1 MDVEQSVKDWL
12 DASPKLVDWPVMRT
26 VPPNRPD
33 RFITVERTGGGQGR
47 FSATPIVS
55 IQVWAETRAEAAYT
69 AGLVS
74 VRMLDM
80 TELADVADTNV
91 ESLVNLPFPGPPV
104 HNRYQLLVQI
114 TQAAQ

>member
-1 MDVEQSVKDWL
+1 
-12 DASPKLVDWPVMRT
+12 
-26 VPPNRPD
+26 
-33 RFITVERTGGGQGR
+33 
-47 FSATPIVS
+47 
-55 IQVWAETRAEAAYT
+55 
-69 AGLVS
+69 
-74 VRMLDM
+74 MLDM